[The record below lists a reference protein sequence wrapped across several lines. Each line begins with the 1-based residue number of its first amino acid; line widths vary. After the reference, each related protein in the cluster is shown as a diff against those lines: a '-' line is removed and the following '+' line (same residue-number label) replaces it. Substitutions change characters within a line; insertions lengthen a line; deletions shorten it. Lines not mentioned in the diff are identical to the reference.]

1 MTVPTTFT
9 ITTQD
14 NYALGATRFEPQGDT
29 HSEILIAGATGVPQ
43 GFYQRFA
50 KHANAQG
57 FAVTTFDYRGLGAS
71 APKTLRGFRMNYLDW
86 GRKDATAVLDHVANQ
101 FAQGKPI
108 YMVGHSYA
116 AHGFGLMPNH
126 ALIKK
131 FYTFAGG
138 AGWSGYMPLIERLKV
153 EFMWRVLG
161 PIITPLLGYMPGK
174 LIGGLN
180 LPLDVYRQWRHWCQ
194 YPHYFFDLPSMTPEL
209 RLFNEV
215 RTPIMAVNADDD
227 LWALPASR
235 DAFFKGYTQT
245 TVTPVT
251 LESAKFG
258 TKGIGHMGYFRR
270 GSEALWDDA
279 LAWLRV

>member
-1 MTVPTTFT
+1 MTTPLTFT
-9 ITTQD
+9 VTTQD
-14 NYALGATRFEPQGDT
+14 KYVLGASRYEPQGST
-29 HSEILIAGATGVPQ
+29 HSEIFLVGATGVPQ

-50 KHANAQG
+50 HHANAQG

-71 APKTLRGFRMNYLDW
+71 APKKLRGFRMNYLDW
-86 GRKDATAVLDHVANQ
+86 GRQDAAAVLDHITNTL
-101 FAQGKPI
+101 AQGKPI

-126 ALIKK
+126 GLIEK

-138 AGWSGYMPLIERLKV
+138 AGWSGYMPFIERLKV
-153 EFMWRVLG
+153 EFLWRVLG
-161 PIITPLLGYMPGK
+161 PILTPLLGYMPGK
-174 LIGGLN
+174 LIGGLD
-180 LPLDVYRQWRHWCQ
+180 LPLDVYRQWRHWCKF
-194 YPHYFFDLPSMTPEL
+194 PNYFFDLPAMKPEL

-235 DAFFKGYTQT
+235 DAFFKGYTQAV
-245 TVTPVT
+245 VTPVT

-258 TKGIGHMGYFRR
+258 IKGIGHMGYFRR
-270 GSEALWDDA
+270 GSEPLWDDA
-279 LAWLRV
+279 LAWFRT